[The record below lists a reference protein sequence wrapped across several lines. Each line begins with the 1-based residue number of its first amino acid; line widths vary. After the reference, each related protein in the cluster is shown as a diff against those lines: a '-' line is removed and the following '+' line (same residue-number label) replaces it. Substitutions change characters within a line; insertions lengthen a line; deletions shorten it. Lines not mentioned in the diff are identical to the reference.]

1 MIDLLETYAPDYA
14 VTIDG
19 RELPAALRG
28 CVTSIRYEDGMG
40 AADRVEVGLA
50 NPDVRW
56 LQEHIKGLGFSPFPT
71 SMRIGP
77 VEAGSFRPSGEF
89 DLQNKL
95 ALSLGYAPW
104 SLEEVFKGE
113 VTGIQASFPSSGMP
127 TMTIVA
133 HDYLHRL
140 GEGSTGRGFGP
151 LPDFLIAMIL
161 GAENLLLALIDPAV
175 VAASS
180 AVAVVNFIFSGA
192 GRKQKGQSNLELL
205 REIADTYDA
214 DFWVDGDILWVSR
227 FIKEYTPRL
236 TLSWGESLID
246 FAPQVT
252 AVGQVAGVAM
262 KFTLREIPL
271 AFLVSV
277 GWDFDREAVMIRV
290 APCGVTPPSASGFSA
305 TYTIIDR
312 PIASPADLVTS
323 AISIYHE
330 LRRRLNER
338 LTAKGTA
345 VGDPR
350 IRAGA
355 VIRFDGLG
363 PDFSGDYRVVSA
375 THTIDATGYR
385 TRFEVR
391 KEILP

>member
-1 MIDLLETYAPDYA
+1 MIEMDTYAPDYN
-14 VTIDG
+14 VTING
-19 RELPAALRG
+19 RDLPVALRG
-28 CVTSIRYEDGMG
+28 CVTSVRYEDGVG
-40 AADRVEVGLA
+40 TADRVEVGLA

-56 LQEHIKGLGFSPFPT
+56 LQEHIRGLGFAPFPT
-71 SMRIGP
+71 SLRIGP
-77 VEAGSFRPSGEF
+77 VEAGQFRPDGQF

-113 VTGIQASFPSSGMP
+113 VTGLQVTFPSGGMP

-140 GEGSTGRGFGP
+140 GEGSHGRGFGP

-161 GAENLLLALIDPAV
+161 GAENLLLPLIDPTV

-180 AVAVVNFIFSGA
+180 AIAAVNLIFSGA

-205 REIADTYDA
+205 KEIADTYDA
-214 DFWVDGDILWVSR
+214 DFWVDGDTLWVSR
-227 FIKEYTPRL
+227 FVKEYSPRL
-236 TLSWGESLID
+236 TLRWGESLID
-246 FAPQVT
+246 FAPQVST
-252 AVGQVAGVAM
+252 VGQVAGVAM

-277 GWDFDREAVMIRV
+277 GWDFDREAAMIRV
-290 APCGVTPPSASGFSA
+290 LPCGVAPPSATGFDA
-305 TYTIIDR
+305 TFTIVDR
-312 PIASPADLVTS
+312 AIASPADIATS
-323 AISIYHE
+323 ALSIYHE
-330 LRRRLNER
+330 LRRRLNNR
-338 LTAKGTA
+338 MTGRGTA
-345 VGDPR
+345 IGDAR

-355 VIRFDGLG
+355 VIRLDGLG
-363 PDFSGDYRVVSA
+363 PDFSGDYRVA
-375 THTIDATGYR
+375 NALHTVDGSGYR
-385 TRFEVR
+385 TTFEVR